1 MKSKIEISRYKLI
14 KIVLLCLFF
23 VLFVFTSNNKA
34 YAANVECDI
43 DDFTYSLTE
52 SSSGNSAKLVEY
64 IGQGGD
70 VVIPGTVE
78 YEGKQYVVNQIGE
91 KAFYNCT
98 GVVSVIIPESVVYMG
113 KSTFEGCSSLE
124 NVNIP
129 DAITIIYGRMFYGCK
144 NLNEIHLSN
153 NIITIKDYVFYK
165 CQSLTSVV
173 IPNSVV
179 TLEGYAFSY
188 CTNLNSVSLSNKITE
203 IGSYT
208 FYSCDSLSSIVI
220 PNSVTKIGGYAFG
233 HCDNLTTVVFP
244 EQLTTLGNNVFADC
258 VKLAQ
263 ISLPTSVTSI
273 GEAAFSNTAITEFTI
288 PNNVTSIKNSVF
300 LNCDELLSVEIPSTV
315 TTIGNRVFESSG
327 IQSINIP
334 NSVITIGN
342 SAFNN
347 CDSLE
352 TIILP
357 SNLTQIGTNAMKLA
371 DNLSEVIYPR
381 GLSIDNVGLNVGG
394 NKTSIL
400 SFTLNDDDTISLMV
414 EKIADSATTLN
425 LPRTLEG
432 KDVSSVSCA
441 EGIRKISVSNSP
453 ETQMNV
459 ACSVD
464 KVREIVLPENWKW
477 EENDQETEVMAGT
490 VTTATAYYD
499 VLEKDIYDNT
509 EVSISISIVHEGETT
524 VKNIQEA
531 NCANE
536 GYTGDVWCLTCD
548 TKISDGSRT
557 PTNDN
562 HTYDEGVVTTRAT
575 FTETGV
581 KTYTCILCTSD
592 IKTEIIPVLVPP
604 NQSIEITC
612 FDGKVGDLPLLENW
626 KWKQEDQN
634 KEWGKETSFTVTAV
648 YDGDD
653 KEDYTTT
660 ESVVTIL
667 IEHVGETIVKDVKE
681 TSCKE
686 TGYTGDT
693 WCLNCNKMIEEGTSI
708 AKTNEH
714 NFGNGTVCTVCEF
727 TKNEQQP
734 VVITPP
740 KQENKVENNI
750 AGNVPESLPENILG
764 NVPKEFDN
772 DLIEEE
778 QEQIEDVFEDDI
790 EENIEE
796 TTKENVEEK
805 ISEITKEVITESESD
820 LNKTLI
826 FVIVT
831 VPVVCL
837 AGAGGVFFTFKF
849 KK

>member
-1 MKSKIEISRYKLI
+1 MRIKIKSSKNKLI
-14 KIVLLCLFF
+14 KIFLICMFSVLVACTLDNR
-23 VLFVFTSNNKA
+23 V
-34 YAANVECDI
+34 YAADVEL

-52 SSSGNSAKLVEY
+52 GSGTATLVKYMGQSS
-64 IGQGGD
+64 D
-70 VVIPGTVE
+70 VVIPGTIE
-78 YEGKQYVVNQIGE
+78 YEGLQYTVNKIKE
-91 KAFYNCT
+91 EAFINCT
-98 GVVSVIIPESVVYMG
+98 NVVSVTIPESVYSIG
-113 KSTFEGCSSLE
+113 SGTFEGCILLE

-129 DAITIIYGRMFYGCK
+129 NAVTRINSRLFYGCK
-144 NLNEIHLSN
+144 NLVEVSLPNNVTEMGRYVFKNCTSITEVIIPNSVISMDISCFSGCSSLRSVSISTQLTTIPEGTFIGCDSLNRIDIPN
-153 NIITIKDYVFYK
+153 NIITIGLK
-165 CQSLTSVV
+165 
-173 IPNSVV
+173 
-179 TLEGYAFSY
+179 AF
-188 CTNLNSVSLSNKITE
+188 E
-203 IGSYT
+203 
-208 FYSCDSLSSIVI
+208 
-220 PNSVTKIGGYAFG
+220 
-233 HCDNLTTVVFP
+233 HCDNLTTVVCS
-244 EQLTTLGNNVFADC
+244 EQLTTLQKNAFHQC
-258 VKLAQ
+258 FTLEQ
-263 ISLPTSVTSI
+263 ISLPDTVTSVGEYAFSETAIKEFTIPTNLTSISKGMFSGCKKLTSLEIPNSVTSI
-273 GEAAFSNTAITEFTI
+273 GESAFSD
-288 PNNVTSIKNSVF
+288 
-300 LNCDELLSVEIPSTV
+300 C
-315 TTIGNRVFESSG
+315 
-327 IQSINIP
+327 Q
-334 NSVITIGN
+334 
-342 SAFNN
+342 
-347 CDSLE
+347 SLE
-352 TIILP
+352 KIILP
-357 SNLTQIGTNAMKLA
+357 SKVTQIGANAMKSA
-371 DNLSEVIYPR
+371 NNLSEVIYPSS
-381 GLSIDNVGLNVGG
+381 LSIDNVGINLGG
-394 NKTSIL
+394 NSTSIV
-400 SFTLNDDDTISLMV
+400 SYTLNDDDTISLMV
-414 EKIADSATTLN
+414 ENIADSATTLN

-604 NQSIEITC
+604 NQSIEMTC

-634 KEWGKETSFTVTAV
+634 KEWGKEISFTVTAV

-653 KEDYTTT
+653 KEDYTTI

-750 AGNVPESLPENILG
+750 ADNVPESLPENILG